1 MPIHRN
7 DYTVATPTTLCNQ
20 LHASKS
26 VLKVTAQQHFRPCEG
41 RTALWSVNRPDQNS
55 NLLPCQQ
62 KLLPANELPWHDR
75 RLSCVHMH
83 ETPTPRPST
92 PPRPQHS
99 SLPYPHTDP
108 SCIRVRHAQLD
119 PVLTEASAS
128 PRTDA
133 SPCSWRAPPQQC
145 RGQHLPQVGAV
156 RWVWAPSA
164 GSAPTMGAQIWERF
178 ATTTASTLHL

>member
-1 MPIHRN
+1 MQALLIFKLQTQQTACILN
-7 DYTVATPTTLCNQ
+7 LTVATAPKKLTV
-20 LHASKS
+20 A
-26 VLKVTAQQHFRPCEG
+26 
-41 RTALWSVNRPDQNS
+41 TALK
-55 NLLPCQQ
+55 
-62 KLLPANELPWHDR
+62 KLTVAERPWHDR

-156 RWVWAPSA
+156 RWEEPAPA
-164 GSAPTMGAQIWERF
+164 MGARG
-178 ATTTASTLHL
+178 ATATASTIHPIVRHRTARAPPGQPRHRRRRRRRR